1 MINYNPKN
9 WYGLIFEFHKSDTLR
24 KLLKTLIL
32 FGIYCTI
39 IVYLELHFTTFKS
52 TIAIHSL
59 LGFVIGLLL
68 VFRTNTAYDRWWEG
82 RKLWGELTNTSRNL
96 AMKINAI
103 LKKDEVEDRK
113 FYSAMI
119 SNFVISCKGHLRR
132 HKESTLEEFT
142 DCKGFSKEK
151 LNIQD
156 HLPNLFATLIFE
168 KTHRLFKEEII
179 TGNLLITVDKQ
190 IKSMV
195 DVIGGCE
202 RIKNTPIPYSY
213 NIFLKKFIFIYTL
226 SLPFGLVTDLGY
238 WSIPISIF
246 ILYVLSSLELLAEEI
261 EDPFG
266 TDANDLPIDT
276 MCENIKKNV
285 NSILLKKDLSN
296 LSSLE

>member
-1 MINYNPKN
+1 MIKYNPKN
-9 WYGLIFEFHKSDTLR
+9 WYGLIFEFHQSDTLR

-32 FGIYCTI
+32 FGIYCTV
-39 IVYLELHFTTFKS
+39 IVYLELHYTKFKS

-96 AMKINAI
+96 AMKVNAI
-103 LKKDEVEDRK
+103 LKKDNIDDRK

-119 SNFVISCKGHLRR
+119 TNFVISCKGHLRR
-132 HKESTLEEFT
+132 NEEIVIEDIT
-142 DCKGFSKEK
+142 ECKGFSKEK
-151 LNIQD
+151 LNTKD
-156 HLPNLFATLIFE
+156 HVPNLFASLIFE
-168 KTHRLFKEEII
+168 KTHKLFKKEII
-179 TGNLLITVDKQ
+179 TGNLLITIDKQ

-266 TDANDLPIDT
+266 TDANDLPVDT
-276 MCENIKKNV
+276 MCENIKENV
-285 NSILLKKDLSN
+285 NSILLNKYAK
-296 LSSLE
+296 